1 MSRAS
6 SKEEMPFLQ
15 LAKPHRREPLA
26 LLLRFLSLEPVL
38 ASDLP
43 LQAGH
48 SAPSGHFISAT
59 VCT

>member
-26 LLLRFLSLEPVL
+26 LLLRFQQSRIFGKLIAMS
-38 ASDLP
+38 ASP
-43 LQAGH
+43 QKSMCG
-48 SAPSGHFISAT
+48 
-59 VCT
+59 